1 MIPSEQIYQ
10 GFVSRYVGRLSMLK
24 EECTMR
30 FFRMLAVLLTVL
42 CMTVS
47 GRAFAA
53 ENDVQAFRDAFSAAM
68 DSAKGYHLEL
78 MFHGPTFQSNVLAD
92 GKLGMDGSCVM
103 NGKMKWSYTNTASG
117 ESMHNEMP
125 FYAERNGNVL
135 VLYGNRQGSWQ
146 CENVLAGVTW
156 ILDAVSSGDGDTKA
170 KYAAAVSDVKIT
182 ETGNGQ
188 ERMQLTFD
196 GKALADVQDKA
207 VRDRIE
213 SMSDADKK
221 SAMEYLRYINAALA
235 DTNPQ
240 VTWTV
245 DKKTGKTAVVVA
257 NLTDILRSY
266 AKAMLQDSYQG
277 NISLTPQ
284 ETEFL
289 AALGYYYE
297 LQLYL
302 TSSDAQKIV
311 DIPANVKQNAK
322 ESNLFNDIEQE
333 VISVVQK

>member
-1 MIPSEQIYQ
+1 
-10 GFVSRYVGRLSMLK
+10 
-24 EECTMR
+24 MR
-30 FFRMLAVLLTVL
+30 FFRMFAVLLAVL

-47 GRAFAA
+47 GKAFAA
-53 ENDVQAFRDAFSAAM
+53 ENGVQVFRDAFSAAM
-68 DSAKGYHLEL
+68 DDAKGYHLEL

-92 GKLGMDGSCVM
+92 GRLGTDGSCTM
-103 NGKMKWSYTNTASG
+103 NGNMRWSYTNTASG
-117 ESMHNEMP
+117 KSTHSEMP
-125 FYAERNGNVL
+125 FYAERTGNVL
-135 VLYGNRQGSWQ
+135 ALYGNRQGSWQ

-156 ILDAVSSGDGDTKA
+156 ILDAVSSGDRDTKA
-170 KYAAAVSDVKIT
+170 KYAAAVSDVKVT
-182 ETGNGQ
+182 DVGNGQ
-188 ERMQLTFD
+188 ERMQITFD
-196 GKALADVQDKA
+196 GKALSSVQDKA
-207 VRDRIE
+207 VRDRIA
-213 SMSDADKK
+213 SMSASDQKDAT
-221 SAMEYLRYINAALA
+221 EYLRYINVALA

-245 DKKTGKTAVVVA
+245 DKKTGNTVVVTA

-302 TSSDAQKIV
+302 TSSNAQKNV
-311 DIPANVKQNAK
+311 DIPANVKRDAK
-322 ESNLFNDIEQE
+322 ASNLFNDIEQE